1 MAFAPRHTARR
12 STMAL
17 NDPSPSASAY
27 HSLRPSGTLRPQS
40 SLPRCAESRESIAC
54 TTNTIP
60 FPCENGPDPRS
71 PPSPASSICTSVPD
85 TDGHKPKKKSGRIVP
100 SRYMQALNAAS
111 SENTPSGP
119 PANAVKIS
127 KSVHKPLH
135 NNHSVSNNKPPVPVS
150 FKPQPPKPIIAK
162 AAELCSVPSPPP
174 TTITITDNK
183 ENAVHGH
190 EAIPRKE
197 PEAPHALSP
206 IVSHEPCKE
215 AAAPTPT
222 IAFATNIES
231 LPKPPPH
238 HQPVQVS
245 PQEDILVA
253 EARYLL
259 TVGSRLKAQKGFQIA
274 EKNAKAQL
282 EDDQAEL
289 SRQRNQLSLLEEEFN
304 RRKQRAEPLLEPASQ
319 RETLQNILRTIQ
331 AQPDADNEEVN
342 SSRSALVTKLEECIG
357 VMDHLVI
364 TSSVHESYKVQ
375 CKQICPHT

>member
-206 IVSHEPCKE
+206 IVSHEP
-215 AAAPTPT
+215 
-222 IAFATNIES
+222 F
-231 LPKPPPH
+231 
-238 HQPVQVS
+238 QVS